1 MSRTTDERVRTCLSK
16 FIEACGAEAP
26 ALAPDTDL
34 LKDLGLSSD
43 QGVEFV
49 LDLCEEF
56 DFDFP
61 KDFNPLVHVS
71 GKRGRKFRE
80 LIADIDTMT
89 LNSEEKR

>member
-1 MSRTTDERVRTCLSK
+1 MSHTTEERVRARLSK
-16 FIEACGAEAP
+16 FIEGSGVEAP

-34 LKDLGLSSD
+34 LKGLGLSSD

-61 KDFNPLVHVS
+61 KDFNPLVHAS
-71 GKRGRKFRE
+71 GKRGREFRE
-80 LIADIDTMT
+80 LISDIDTMMS
-89 LNSEEKR
+89 SEEKR